1 MSETMNQQNGALA
14 GNVAI
19 VTGGAGGIG
28 AATCREFAAAGAH
41 IVIVDRSEERI
52 DALQKELVAAN
63 DTRTG
68 QQVIGLA
75 LDVSAENDMQE
86 MARVTQERFG
96 RIDYLVTCAGIL
108 RGPGSLP
115 KPMLQVSADEWD
127 AVINVNLRGVF
138 LSTRAV
144 LTSMIAQRSGTIIN
158 LSSTSGRQ
166 GKAHDSA
173 YCASKFGVI
182 GLSESVAEE
191 VRPYGIKVQ
200 TVLPDAVD
208 TPLWEQNGPIKP
220 EHALAAERVA
230 ELILHM
236 AMLPADTI
244 LVAPVIAPFRTR
256 RLRKKAP
263 AAAGVEQDSSAVSQT
278 TA

>member
-1 MSETMNQQNGALA
+1 MSNQSSQHAGPLA
-14 GNVAI
+14 GKVAI
-19 VTGGAGGIG
+19 VTGGTGGIG
-28 AATCREFAAAGAH
+28 AATCRSLAGAGANV
-41 IVIVDRSEERI
+41 VIVDRSQETV
-52 DALQKELVAAN
+52 DALQQEIAASLVGAQKVV
-63 DTRTG
+63 G
-68 QQVIGLA
+68 IA
-75 LDVSAENDMQE
+75 LNVTSEADMEE
-86 MARVTQERFG
+86 MARLTQEQFG
-96 RIDYLVTCAGIL
+96 RIDFLITSAGIL
-108 RGPGSLP
+108 RAPGSLP
-115 KPMLQVSADEWD
+115 KPMLQVDSEEWD
-127 AVINVNLRGVF
+127 IVINVNLKGVF
-138 LSTRAV
+138 LSNKAV
-144 LTSMIAQRSGTIIN
+144 LPAMMAQREGCIIN

-182 GLSESVAEE
+182 GLSESLAEE

-230 ELILHM
+230 DLILTM

-244 LVAPVIAPFRTR
+244 LVATVIAPFKTR
-256 RLRKKAP
+256 RRKKKPEATAEEQQP
-263 AAAGVEQDSSAVSQT
+263 AIVSNT